1 MTLLSSLIEVS
12 VYSGVLFIGIM
23 FLKSILKTKMSPLLH
38 YVIWGLFLLRL
49 FIPVTLEAP
58 VHLFTYPAQTVPA
71 AQTDH
76 IVNQDHSLASQS
88 PSDISTSQTFDNDP
102 AAPASAAAQTAQYTA
117 PVSSPVRLSA
127 TQIVLA
133 VWLGGALVCF
143 IYISVIACLLMHRI
157 KRRSTPASA
166 HLLRLFEDVKAEL
179 GIKAKLKL
187 VCQYDYGS
195 PALLFPRTLLIHM
208 DTLAALDDEGIKNC
222 LRHECMHFK
231 HGDHALNLGL
241 TLLNC
246 VYWFNPFVWLACYE
260 MRKDMEVFC
269 DSAVVKHMSPA
280 ARRDYAVL
288 ILDLSAETRRMQFA
302 LGMVRNKKT
311 AMRRIKGVFMEPKS
325 KPRVKLVS
333 AVMALVLAICCFT
346 TACQPT
352 PAEPVVVNKSGG
364 ITAEMVADPLP
375 PGAVK
380 EVDAPAH
387 WKQTLSIQNGRVLFN
402 ADVDIK
408 IPANL
413 SNTPVYKME
422 QIPLTQERLAELTHY
437 FIGDSKLYKPLP
449 MTRLDGLIQLQKVK
463 DGSGMYGQESED
475 TRKLMA
481 DKLEEMIADAPANA
495 EKEYT
500 DLTFSPY
507 ISSGYYKMLEG
518 PYGEMSMPKTDNYLT
533 VIAET
538 GEDYEPKIS
547 ASTYLSGTSLTSSF
561 VYGYPGSYMTASRM
575 KSDRQ
580 LNELYRGYTWLST
593 TDVFRSYIANFNKY
607 YDELDDVMAAYTE
620 TPDQALQTAQ
630 KALTDLG
637 IDNMGLNCIEKG
649 VYLPRQP
656 QEWDEL
662 STSISDGQAGYSL
675 TFERAAG
682 QLAGFT
688 DYYSTSNETSNE
700 MLSYTPPFLPE
711 VIYVFVSNGKILQF
725 GWQNMSQVVE
735 TMAQNTNL
743 LPFNKI
749 KSRFTDYITNFYT
762 QYDDP
767 KAEPEESYIID
778 IIDVQLRAS
787 QVPAKDDP
795 YRAWL
800 IPSWV
805 IKYRTTQRLDE
816 GTLKYVYQEFPC
828 EISALDGGIIIQ

>member
-1 MTLLSSLIEVS
+1 MTLLYSLLEIGI
-12 VYSGVLFIGIM
+12 YSGVLFIGIII
-23 FLKSILKTKMSPLLH
+23 LKSVFKTKMSPFLH

-49 FIPVTLEAP
+49 MIPVTLEAP
-58 VHLFTYPAQTVPA
+58 VHIVTYSAQAMPA
-71 AQTDH
+71 AQADW
-76 IVNQDHSLASQS
+76 IINADNSVASQT
-88 PSDISTSQTFDNDP
+88 PSDVTTSQ
-102 AAPASAAAQTAQYTA
+102 ASADDHAE
-117 PVSSPVRLSA
+117 PVSSAELAADNTLPVSHPVRLSA

-133 VWLGGALVCF
+133 VWLGGALACLD
-143 IYISVIACLLMHRI
+143 YISAIACLLMRAI
-157 KRRSTPASA
+157 NRLAAPASA
-166 HLLRLFEDVKAEL
+166 HLLRLLEEVKAEL

-187 VCQYDYGS
+187 VCQYGCGS

-208 DTLAALDDEGIKNC
+208 DTLASLDDEGIKNC
-222 LRHECMHFK
+222 LRHECMHYK
-231 HGDHALNLGL
+231 HGDHAVNLGL

-246 VYWFNPFVWLACYE
+246 IYWFNPFVWLACAE

-269 DSAVVKHMSPA
+269 DSAVVKHMLPS
-280 ARRDYAVL
+280 ARHDYAVL
-288 ILDLSAETRRMQFA
+288 ILNLSAQTRRMQLA
-302 LGMVRNKKT
+302 LGMVRSKKT
-311 AMRRIKGVFMEPKS
+311 ALRRIKGVFMEPKS
-325 KPRVKLVS
+325 KHSVKLVS
-333 AVMALVLAICCFT
+333 AVMALVLAIGCFT

-352 PAEPVVVNKSGG
+352 PAESVVVNKSGG
-364 ITAEMVADPLP
+364 ITAQMIADPLP

-408 IPANL
+408 IPDNL

-463 DGSGMYGQESED
+463 DGSGMYGREAED

-481 DKLEEMIADAPANA
+481 DKLEEMIADAPASA
-495 EKEYT
+495 DKEYT
-500 DLTFSPY
+500 DIAFSPY
-507 ISSGYYKMLEG
+507 TNSGYYKMLEG
-518 PYGEMSMPKTDNYLT
+518 PYGEISIPKADNYM
-533 VIAET
+533 VVCAET

-547 ASTYLSGTSLTSSF
+547 ASTYLSGTSLISSF
-561 VYGYPGSYMTASRM
+561 GFGYPGSYMTASRM

-580 LNELYRGYTWLST
+580 LIELYRSYTWLST

-607 YDELDDVMAAYTE
+607 YAELDDVMSAYTE
-620 TPDQALQTAQ
+620 TPDQALKIAQ
-630 KALTDLG
+630 KALADLG

-682 QLAGFT
+682 QLAGFS
-688 DYYSTSNETSNE
+688 DYYSMDSSSANE
-700 MLSYTPPFLPE
+700 MLTYKPPFLPE
-711 VIYVFVSNGKILQF
+711 MITVFVSNGKILQF
-725 GWQNMSQVVE
+725 GWENMSQAVE
-735 TMAQNTNL
+735 TVAQNTNL
-743 LPFNKI
+743 VPFDKI

-805 IKYRTTQRLDE
+805 IKYRTTQRLYE
-816 GTLKYVYQEFPC
+816 GTLKHVYQEFPC
-828 EISALDGGIIIQ
+828 EISALDGGIILQ